1 MDYFEQRI
9 DRDDKY
15 HGIIVD
21 VHLDN
26 VRLSDGSKARRSV
39 VVGRPGEQDRPAE
52 PRPEPPSVLPA
63 AGPRSHSDHRP

>member
-26 VRLSDGSKARRSV
+26 VRLSDGSKASITLSMMRRVSI
-39 VVGRPGEQDRPAE
+39 P
-52 PRPEPPSVLPA
+52 VLTC
-63 AGPRSHSDHRP
+63 G

>member
-26 VRLSDGSKARRSV
+26 VRLSDGSKA
-39 VVGRPGEQDRPAE
+39 PGARWW
-52 PRPEPPSVLPA
+52 SIPA
-63 AGPRSHSDHRP
+63 A